1 VFNLFLA
8 LALLSLMK
16 QVSILQMMP
25 VINRLMMQLNKEQNN
40 VDELMNYLDDTLCV
54 LSTHLS
60 SDNFKHIL
68 NKIWRNVSD
77 NVCSFMENNMKVRI
91 IVDNT

>member
-1 VFNLFLA
+1 
-8 LALLSLMK
+8 MK

-25 VINRLMMQLNKEQNN
+25 TINRFMMHLNKEQNN
-40 VDELMNYLDDTLCV
+40 VDELMKYLDDTLCV

-68 NKIWRNVSD
+68 DTIWRNVSD
-77 NVCSFMENNMKVRI
+77 SVCSFMENNMKVRI
-91 IVDNT
+91 IMDNTLVQ

>member
-1 VFNLFLA
+1 
-8 LALLSLMK
+8 MK

-25 VINRLMMQLNKEQNN
+25 TINRLMMQLDKEQNN
-40 VDELMNYLDDTLCV
+40 VDELMKYLDDTLCL

-68 NKIWRNVSD
+68 NKIWRNVSQS
-77 NVCSFMENNMKVRI
+77 VCSFMENNIKVRI
-91 IVDNT
+91 VVDNT